1 MEKTDAQLALNT
13 ARRAMKI
20 VVAIGM
26 IALMLLMI
34 NIYVMMTQI
43 TASAQLSK
51 KLQILEQI
59 TQPCCQS
66 TSHNEKNK

>member
-26 IALMLLMI
+26 LALMLLMI

-59 TQPCCQS
+59 TQSCCQS

>member
-1 MEKTDAQLALNT
+1 MEKTDTQLALNT

-59 TQPCCQS
+59 TQSCCQS

>member
-20 VVAIGM
+20 VVATGM

-59 TQPCCQS
+59 TQSCCQS

>member
-1 MEKTDAQLALNT
+1 MEKTDTQLALNT

-20 VVAIGM
+20 VVVIGM

-59 TQPCCQS
+59 TQSCSQS
-66 TSHNEKNK
+66 PNEKK

>member
-59 TQPCCQS
+59 TQSCCQS

>member
-20 VVAIGM
+20 VVVVGM

-59 TQPCCQS
+59 TQSCCQS